1 MGVKISELP
10 VASSANNNDSL
21 ILNHGGA
28 TRRITLE
35 NLIQAAKIAAQL
47 LSDAD
52 LEAYLDFYVSE
63 SQLSDALSDYLS
75 ATDMSSYVTMSYL
88 SEAIGNYVS
97 EALGDVVTSSYLS
110 EELAHYVSSA
120 YLSEALADYL
130 SESDLD
136 DYVSSDALSETLS
149 DYVSVSGLS
158 DALSDYVTSSA
169 MQDYPR
175 DGNYVTD
182 DSLSG
187 YLSNPDIEPYLS
199 EGLAG
204 LGNLL
209 SAADLDEAGYV
220 SSSSFATALE
230 AYLTEYGGQT
240 IFDAI
245 SQFINQEG

>member
-35 NLIQAAKIAAQL
+35 NLIQAGKIAAQL

-63 SQLSDALSDYLS
+63 SQLSDALSGFLSESDLSDYLS
-75 ATDMSSYVTMSYL
+75 ESDMSSYV
-88 SEAIGNYVS
+88 
-97 EALGDVVTSSYLS
+97 YLS
-110 EELAHYVSSA
+110 EELAHYVSSAYLSEALADYVSSA

-169 MQDYPR
+169 MQDYLR

-182 DSLSG
+182 ESLSG

-220 SSSSFATALE
+220 SSSSFAAALE
-230 AYLTEYGGQT
+230 AYLSEYGGQT
-240 IFDAI
+240 IYDAI
-245 SQFINQEG
+245 SQYINQ

>member
-35 NLIQAAKIAAQL
+35 NLIQAGKIAAQL

-63 SQLSDALSDYLS
+63 SQLSDALSGFLS
-75 ATDMSSYVTMSYL
+75 ESDMSSYV
-88 SEAIGNYVS
+88 
-97 EALGDVVTSSYLS
+97 
-110 EELAHYVSSA
+110 EELAHFVSSA

-136 DYVSSDALSETLS
+136 DYVSSDDLSETLS

-169 MQDYPR
+169 MQDYLR

-220 SSSSFATALE
+220 SSSSFAAALE

-245 SQFINQEG
+245 SQYINQ